1 MRRANVE
8 AQNTTIAELMKPG
21 CLKALVGEKKQ
32 KITDG
37 LRTCWYGGKKD
48 KCGRP
53 HGEGMLKYEGNDDVF
68 HGT

>member
-1 MRRANVE
+1 ME
-8 AQNTTIAELMKPG
+8 ALNTTIAELMKPG

-37 LRTCWYGGKKD
+37 LKACWYGGTKD
-48 KCGRP
+48 KSGRP
-53 HGEGMLKYEGNDDVF
+53 HGQGMLKYETNDDVF